1 LASFLLSKSKS
12 TKKSKEKEDIMS
24 VAKARVELQSAR
36 RNLADAIDNIPK
48 SFFSKVRSRSKQGKM
63 RRVISAIDKAL
74 AELRGL

>member
-1 LASFLLSKSKS
+1 
-12 TKKSKEKEDIMS
+12 MS
-24 VAKARVELQSAR
+24 VAKARLNLQNAR
-36 RNLADAIDNIPK
+36 RNLADAIDNIPR